1 MFTQILM
8 LIFFADI
15 IDCDAGD
22 GCHDNATCTDGDG
35 SYTCAC
41 NDGFTGDGFNCSDY
55 CENNTCGDDQICNTL
70 PDTFQCACN
79 NTYEFPVNGSCAV
92 RGSVVQINGLTL
104 NRVYLTDYGDPSS
117 MAYKALA
124 EEIQSTMLAFL
135 QKSNETSSSDI
146 YGVKVTSFG
155 NGSVIANMTVAS
167 NSTTL
172 STSSVQNGINV
183 GIAGGN
189 LSSLNVTGTIQA
201 QGI

>member
-1 MFTQILM
+1 
-8 LIFFADI
+8 
-15 IDCDAGD
+15 
-22 GCHDNATCTDGDG
+22 
-35 SYTCAC
+35 
-41 NDGFTGDGFNCSDY
+41 
-55 CENNTCGDDQICNTL
+55 
-70 PDTFQCACN
+70 
-79 NTYEFPVNGSCAV
+79 
-92 RGSVVQINGLTL
+92 
-104 NRVYLTDYGDPSS
+104 